1 MENQKVDK
9 GKLLAILKA
18 NREKHKGV
26 FDEAMVGYKQQA
38 TKLLKEHLLRV
49 QAGKNVR
56 VHIVLTQ
63 PVNQTKSYDRVI
75 GMLEMALANE
85 VELSEEDYQQ
95 YVMDD
100 WSWKE
105 EFLTS
110 NARYSSTASAML
122 GE

>member
-1 MENQKVDK
+1 MENQEVDK
-9 GKLLAILKA
+9 AKLLAILKG
-18 NREKHKGV
+18 NREKHKAV
-26 FDEAMVGYKQQA
+26 FDEAMVGYKQQV
-38 TKLLKEHLLRV
+38 TKLLKEHLMRV

>member
-9 GKLLAILKA
+9 AKLLAILKQ
-18 NREKHKGV
+18 NREAHKAV

-49 QAGKNVR
+49 QAGRNVR

-63 PVNQTKSYDRVI
+63 PVNQTRSYERVI

-122 GE
+122 DE

>member
-1 MENQKVDK
+1 M
-9 GKLLAILKA
+9 A
-18 NREKHKGV
+18 
-26 FDEAMVGYKQQA
+26 GYKIQA

-56 VHIVLTQ
+56 AHIVLTQ
-63 PVNQTKSYDRVI
+63 AVNQTRSYDRII
-75 GMLEMALANE
+75 GMLEMALAEE

-122 GE
+122 EG

>member
-9 GKLLAILKA
+9 AKLLAILRI
-18 NREKHKGV
+18 NRERHKAV
-26 FDEAMVGYKQQA
+26 FDEAVAGYKIQA

-63 PVNQTKSYDRVI
+63 PVNQTRSYDRII
-75 GMLEMALANE
+75 GMLEMALAEE

-100 WSWKE
+100 WSWRE

-122 GE
+122 EE